1 MGAVSYTH
9 LDVYKRQ
16 LMTRMTPVT
25 AKWRRSFS
33 ARPWLF
39 GWGWAVSAARG
50 VRDSN
55 FVSGMA
61 VPPLL
66 VYNGNVCRR
75 RGK

>member
-1 MGAVSYTH
+1 MAINYASKYAQKIDEKFARESIT
-9 LDVYKRQ
+9 
-16 LMTRMTPVT
+16 
-25 AKWRRSFS
+25 S
-33 ARPWLF
+33 A
-39 GWGWAVSAARG
+39 AVSAARG